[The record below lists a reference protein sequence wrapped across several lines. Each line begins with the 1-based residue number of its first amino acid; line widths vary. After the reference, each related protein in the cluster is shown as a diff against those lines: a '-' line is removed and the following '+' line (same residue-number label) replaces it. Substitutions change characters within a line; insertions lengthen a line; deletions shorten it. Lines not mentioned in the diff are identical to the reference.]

1 MSELTNEE
9 INVILDAFEYVA
21 DAEGIDYRDKQ
32 VIKILKGMKT
42 NEK

>member
-21 DAEGIDYRDKQ
+21 DAEGIDYFGWQ
-32 VIKILKGMKT
+32 YMMPGMKT
-42 NEK
+42 